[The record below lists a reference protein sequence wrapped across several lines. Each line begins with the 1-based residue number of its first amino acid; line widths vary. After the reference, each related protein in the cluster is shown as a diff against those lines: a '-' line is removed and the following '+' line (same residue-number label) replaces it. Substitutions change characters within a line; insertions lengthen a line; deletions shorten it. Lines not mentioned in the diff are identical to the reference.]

1 MPPTGLGVPMTMD
14 ERYQHSFPWDLRI
27 SNEEFLSWEIG
38 AFQHRTYT
46 SETDGQPVTYY
57 LIRYPPL
64 VTAPN
69 TWRLTICP
77 YWSQPSLYN
86 ISRNVARLYNVT
98 ELMQQLFTNAETHP
112 IVHAHETALYLLS
125 EQDYVTHAQI
135 LLNNLGV
142 DESAES
148 VLVTFPSL
156 SLNDETAPLH
166 PQAPTQPPTQPP
178 TRQRQQFAGL
188 QRGFFTNTQ
197 PRPLLLH
204 HSDLTDIEPRNASNI
219 PLVGVHLRRTTGDPI
234 ALAIADAEVLAH
246 FNDMRHFHEH
256 RAD

>member
-1 MPPTGLGVPMTMD
+1 MTMD
-14 ERYQHSFPWDLRI
+14 ERYQHAFPWDLHI

-46 SETDGQPVTYY
+46 SQTDGQPVTYY
-57 LIRYPPL
+57 LIRYPLL
-64 VTAPN
+64 VAAPN

-86 ISRNVARLYNVT
+86 IARNVARLYNVS

-125 EQDYVTHAQI
+125 EQDYVTHAQM

-142 DESAES
+142 NESAES

-156 SLNDETAPLH
+156 S
-166 PQAPTQPPTQPP
+166 PQVPDPQIRKKTSLGRGLGFPEKY
-178 TRQRQQFAGL
+178 RQKGRFPSQSVRQLGV
-188 QRGFFTNTQ
+188 
-197 PRPLLLH
+197 
-204 HSDLTDIEPRNASNI
+204 LT
-219 PLVGVHLRRTTGDPI
+219 GH
-234 ALAIADAEVLAH
+234 
-246 FNDMRHFHEH
+246 
-256 RAD
+256 